1 MKKILGIVVLLLL
14 WCGNLYAN
22 QYDDFFDMFN
32 KCLIKENKYQDIYNQ
47 TKYKFCNLEF
57 GEKIKFNT
65 EIGNLVMWKTP
76 RHDYVHDK
84 KAEEEKSRLF
94 EILIHDTVISR
105 TPRHLEISIYTIEE
119 NNNKIEIFFDIKSLD
134 IVGWQTQDIYL
145 NTATTLL
152 YSVKKNQKINYNL
165 FKLPSQN

>member
-119 NNNKIEIFFDIKSLD
+119 NNSIGVMAIR
-134 IVGWQTQDIYL
+134 
-145 NTATTLL
+145 
-152 YSVKKNQKINYNL
+152 
-165 FKLPSQN
+165 